1 MARFRHFHPL
11 LITSCYEPYAP
22 GKNIGTFLQ
31 QIAARWNSLD
41 DKSDYIEKEE
51 NDRRRYF
58 LEKTTD
64 SLNSIFKMA
73 SAPSDPSEDHSSDT
87 NVSSKSGSSQHL
99 VVSSLDDLE
108 DVSEIEIPR
117 TPRNTAIPVMTEDS
131 LDDIIS
137 DEEST
142 ICDERPKLSD
152 YTIPNSIDTEAI
164 FATISDYSKFSNRK
178 CLWKRSRRVSQVSEK
193 EIHQRLQV
201 YERVGP
207 QAF

>member
-1 MARFRHFHPL
+1 
-11 LITSCYEPYAP
+11 
-22 GKNIGTFLQ
+22 
-31 QIAARWNSLD
+31 
-41 DKSDYIEKEE
+41 
-51 NDRRRYF
+51 
-58 LEKTTD
+58 
-64 SLNSIFKMA
+64 MA

-164 FATISDYSKFSNRK
+164 FATISDYSKMSVEKIKESFTSLRKRNSPTTSSLRTSRSTSVLDCRNLENSNDDQDRMK
-178 CLWKRSRRVSQVSEK
+178 YLFFMFTIRRVFSLIICS
-193 EIHQRLQV
+193 LQ
-201 YERVGP
+201 
-207 QAF
+207 ASLIASLIA